1 MAYRMKPCAGIDA
14 RRNFHFGVF
23 VVSVCVGDCS
33 CTYVVKWWYEMCWRS
48 GMNELWVNDKA
59 VSEAAREEAETCA
72 LREFVRK
79 WREERGEDAS

>member
-1 MAYRMKPCAGIDA
+1 
-14 RRNFHFGVF
+14 
-23 VVSVCVGDCS
+23 
-33 CTYVVKWWYEMCWRS
+33 
-48 GMNELWVNDKA
+48 MNELWVNDKA